1 MPVLAFVRH
10 LTCKNHLLPQK
21 EMNYWDV
28 YLDGDWEEINRPLQN
43 GYRLGTTRPAIFS
56 ARVGGTGGRPTP
68 LCIHYSLF
76 TDGVR
81 VKREGTKRER
91 ENGT

>member
-56 ARVGGTGGRPTP
+56 ARVGGSGKTNTTLYP
-68 LCIHYSLF
+68 LFIVH
-76 TDGVR
+76 
-81 VKREGTKRER
+81 
-91 ENGT
+91 